1 MNWMVALP
9 ALFLGIL
16 AALFFLGGRKK
27 GGGLFRQVAPQ
38 LLLLFLITA
47 VIALSG
53 SPWLKKL
60 FYSPRV
66 SFILWL
72 LFWFL
77 LLILAIKVL
86 AFFIFDFLV
95 LRRQGVRYPKLV
107 KDVMVFILFVVGV
120 LLILRYYLKTDITVL
135 TASSAVLTVVVG
147 FALQD
152 ILGNLFSGI
161 ILNFEDAFKIGDWM
175 SIADHEGQV
184 EQFGWRSFKIRTIDR
199 ELIVFPNQ
207 AASKAEVVIY
217 GAGRQPTA
225 LKITF
230 GAGYH
235 DSPDRVSAAVL
246 KALES
251 APDVRREPPPEV
263 QLTAFG
269 DFSLNYK
276 VKFWIDDYSRHRI
289 VASDVR
295 RRIWYAFKRQGIEI
309 PFPRRDVFMRGER
322 AEAIPPAALA
332 AELQRNDVLREI
344 GADRLAELLAAA
356 ETMVFGAGET
366 VIREGDDGDYFY
378 HVYSGEVHVLKQGQ
392 VIARLRAGDFFGEI
406 SLVTGEKI
414 NATVVAESESV
425 LILVSSAR
433 FKQVI
438 DMDEKTA
445 MKLSAVITRRQSEME
460 EFKEKNLKADAGAVK
475 KDPQNLFARILKYFA
490 GKE

>member
-1 MNWMVALP
+1 
-9 ALFLGIL
+9 
-16 AALFFLGGRKK
+16 
-27 GGGLFRQVAPQ
+27 
-38 LLLLFLITA
+38 
-47 VIALSG
+47 
-53 SPWLKKL
+53 
-60 FYSPRV
+60 
-66 SFILWL
+66 
-72 LFWFL
+72 
-77 LLILAIKVL
+77 
-86 AFFIFDFLV
+86 
-95 LRRQGVRYPKLV
+95 
-107 KDVMVFILFVVGV
+107 
-120 LLILRYYLKTDITVL
+120 
-135 TASSAVLTVVVG
+135 
-147 FALQD
+147 
-152 ILGNLFSGI
+152 
-161 ILNFEDAFKIGDWM
+161 
-175 SIADHEGQV
+175 
-184 EQFGWRSFKIRTIDR
+184 
-199 ELIVFPNQ
+199 
-207 AASKAEVVIY
+207 
-217 GAGRQPTA
+217 
-225 LKITF
+225 
-230 GAGYH
+230 
-235 DSPDRVSAAVL
+235 
-246 KALES
+246 
-251 APDVRREPPPEV
+251 
-263 QLTAFG
+263 
-269 DFSLNYK
+269 
-276 VKFWIDDYSRHRI
+276 

-414 NATVVAESESV
+414 NATVVAESECV